1 MVYKIRV
8 ILDSKDSIFRDI
20 EIKEKQTLWN
30 LHLGIKSAFSLQG
43 EDLSMFTILNSPSIS
58 PKSSSINAAGIAA
71 DLPEPPDLLG
81 AFKGTLPN
89 LKTVIG

>member
-30 LHLGIKSAFSLQG
+30 LHLGLKRIQFTRRRSLC
-43 EDLSMFTILNSPSIS
+43 
-58 PKSSSINAAGIAA
+58 
-71 DLPEPPDLLG
+71 LLFWMSK
-81 AFKGTLPN
+81 A
-89 LKTVIG
+89 LK

>member
-30 LHLGIKSAFSLQG
+30 LHLGLKAHSVYKEKISLC
-43 EDLSMFTILNSPSIS
+43 
-58 PKSSSINAAGIAA
+58 
-71 DLPEPPDLLG
+71 LL
-81 AFKGTLPN
+81 FWMRRR
-89 LKTVIG
+89 

>member
-43 EDLSMFTILNSPSIS
+43 DDLSMFTILDE
-58 PKSSSINAAGIAA
+58 KA
-71 DLPEPPDLLG
+71 
-81 AFKGTLPN
+81 
-89 LKTVIG
+89 LK